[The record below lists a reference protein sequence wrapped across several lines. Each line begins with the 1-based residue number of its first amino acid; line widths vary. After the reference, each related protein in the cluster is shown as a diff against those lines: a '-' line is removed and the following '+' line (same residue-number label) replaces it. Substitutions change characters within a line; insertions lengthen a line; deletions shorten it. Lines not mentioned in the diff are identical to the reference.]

1 MLILV
6 MMLILMLILIIVSLF
21 CVILLLLLVF
31 LPAISGTSDMVK
43 SRNMAYR
50 GGEFRFFQV
59 IHLRIGIRID
69 IFISIRPMTTK
80 FGKHV
85 HPQDLTKMSLIK
97 QSWCH
102 YVKTT

>member
-6 MMLILMLILIIVSLF
+6 LMLILIIVSLF
-21 CVILLLLLVF
+21 CVILLLLVF
-31 LPAISGTSDMVK
+31 LPAISGTSDMAK
-43 SRNMAYR
+43 SRNVGDR

-59 IHLRIGIRID
+59 IHLRIDIRID
-69 IFISIRPMTTK
+69 VFVSIRPITTK

-97 QSWCH
+97 QMLLSLRQDH
-102 YVKTT
+102 VTN

>member
-6 MMLILMLILIIVSLF
+6 LMLILIIVSLF
-21 CVILLLLLVF
+21 CVILLLLVF
-31 LPAISGTSDMVK
+31 LPAISGTSDMAK
-43 SRNMAYR
+43 SRNKGDR

-59 IHLRIGIRID
+59 IHLRIDIRID
-69 IFISIRPMTTK
+69 VFVSIRPITTK

-97 QSWCH
+97 QMLLSLRQDQ
-102 YVKTT
+102 VTN